1 MEKQP
6 VQQTSWLTL
15 LEQIEACRQC
25 GLVGGIRRKVPGQG
39 NPDAR
44 LLIVGEGPGRDEDAQ
59 GLAFVGAAG
68 QLLTKMLAAIDL
80 KREDV
85 YIANV
90 VKCRP
95 PGNREPT
102 PEEAALCLP
111 YLRAQTALIRPQV
124 ILMLGATALKFLV
137 SPTYRITASRGRWI
151 ERKGF
156 WMMPTFHP
164 AALLRDPGKKAD
176 VWKDLQMV
184 RDKLAELGEKH
195 AS

>member
-1 MEKQP
+1 MQR
-6 VQQTSWLTL
+6 TSWPTL

-59 GLAFVGAAG
+59 GLAFIGAAG

-137 SPTYRITASRGRWI
+137 SPTARITASRGRWI

>member
-1 MEKQP
+1 MQR
-6 VQQTSWLTL
+6 TSWPTL

-59 GLAFVGAAG
+59 GLAFIGAAG

-111 YLRAQTALIRPQV
+111 FLRAQTALIRPQV

-137 SPTYRITASRGRWI
+137 SPTARITASRGRWI

>member
-1 MEKQP
+1 MQE
-6 VQQTSWLTL
+6 TSWQTL
-15 LEQIEACRQC
+15 YRQIDACRQC
-25 GLVGGIRRKVPGQG
+25 ALSGGIRHKVPGQG
-39 NPDAR
+39 NPQAR
-44 LLIVGEGPGRDEDAQ
+44 LLIVGEGPGQEEDAQ
-59 GLAFVGAAG
+59 GLAFVGPAG
-68 QLLTKMLAAIDL
+68 QLLTRMLAAIDL

-137 SPTYRITASRGRWI
+137 SPTARITASRGRWI

>member
-111 YLRAQTALIRPQV
+111 FLRAQTALIRPQV